1 MLHVTDDQ
9 TNMDLFDPYL
19 VHRVIQLHANDRNP
33 RSLHVY
39 HEINSKIS
47 VNRPAHLVIKVI
59 SNAATPSQTQDK
71 ITGNSAISEAK
82 SVMEWTWRGVVCRRK
97 FSGLQS
103 SK

>member
-19 VHRVIQLHANDRNP
+19 VHRVKQLNANDRKP

-39 HEINSKIS
+39 HEIKCKIS
-47 VNRPAHLVIKVI
+47 VYRPAHLFIKVI

-71 ITGNSAISEAK
+71 IICNIALTEEKNI
-82 SVMEWTWRGVVCRRK
+82 
-97 FSGLQS
+97 
-103 SK
+103 